1 MGRHHVHSSMIE
13 SAVGA
18 DCHAV
23 VALWEVCGLI
33 RPWNDPRRDFA
44 QALSGPSST
53 VLVARDGATVVGSV
67 MAGFDGHRGWA
78 YYLAV
83 APDSRR
89 QGLGRALMEAAE
101 SWLRAQGAVKVQLMV
116 RNGNDAIGFYEAL
129 GLERQD
135 VVVLGRFLS
144 PRSA

>member
-1 MGRHHVHSSMIE
+1 MGRHHVHPAMIT

-23 VALWEVCGLI
+23 VALWEVSGLI
-33 RPWNDPRRDFA
+33 RPWNDPHRDFA

-53 VLVARDGATVVGSV
+53 VLVARDGDALVGSV

-83 APDSRR
+83 APNSRR
-89 QGLGRALMEAAE
+89 KGLGRALMEAAE

-135 VVVLGRFLS
+135 VVVLGRFLE
-144 PRSA
+144 PRSG